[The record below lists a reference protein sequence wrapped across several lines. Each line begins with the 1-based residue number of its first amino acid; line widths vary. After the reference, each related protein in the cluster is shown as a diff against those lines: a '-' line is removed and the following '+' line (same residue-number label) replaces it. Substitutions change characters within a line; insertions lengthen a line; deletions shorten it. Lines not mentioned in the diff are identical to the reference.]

1 MRRLIDILASAS
13 LLVILAPILAVIAIA
28 VAFDSG
34 WPVFFRQTRAG
45 RGLRPFSLVKFR
57 TMRVRHGAG
66 PLTPGGHS
74 AITRI
79 GAFLRATKLDE
90 LPQLWNILRGDMS
103 IIGPRPEVF
112 DFVNRHRAAFEKLLT
127 VRPGLVDPASIE
139 YFDEGDLLA
148 KYADPIAAYEQE
160 ILPRKLKLS
169 TEYLQQR
176 SFASDVR
183 LIAVVLRLCAGKL
196 LSQSNNRATA
206 ASSQEGA
213 V

>member
-103 IIGPRPEVF
+103 WVGPRPE
-112 DFVNRHRAAFEKLLT
+112 ALT
-127 VRPGLVDPASIE
+127 LDQ
-139 YFDEGDLLA
+139 
-148 KYADPIAAYEQE
+148 KYVPTS
-160 ILPRKLKLS
+160 RTS
-169 TEYLQQR
+169 R
-176 SFASDVR
+176 
-183 LIAVVLRLCAGKL
+183 C
-196 LSQSNNRATA
+196 A
-206 ASSQEGA
+206 ASSARG
-213 V
+213 